1 MGLATPD
8 FYKIIQDNLSEVCE
22 LVALDRGMP
31 AECMAKV
38 KGCEFVVNG
47 TGVVSAE
54 ILHTVNKLLMVITA
68 ATE

>member
-1 MGLATPD
+1 MDLATPD
-8 FYKIIQDNLSEVCE
+8 FYKIIQDNLSEGCG

-38 KGCEFVVNG
+38 KGCEFVVTG